1 MARIPIYQERQQAS
15 QGFSVSGLSAPDA
28 GAGAIGRSVQQ
39 VGQALGNVADATAS
53 VFQENAKAW
62 ASENTTSE
70 ALYWTQRL
78 EELKSE
84 VGPGG
89 ANYTKRLNEEYQAR
103 ADKLLAQAPDNISR
117 KYMAQNLSG
126 LRERLIGGGLRF
138 EVAESRAYRFNS
150 QKKAAD
156 NIAAAIY
163 QNPDPEYAKEA
174 MGQQKAMVDSMNL
187 TPSQKAELNDY
198 IGTRIS
204 GAYLESL
211 AKTNPAALNVMMG
224 DYNPSVKTKSAR
236 QKLYAA
242 MQNVESANNPQAVS
256 PVGATGLMQVMP
268 ETAIDPGFGL
278 PNVFDFAKS
287 KGVKVGAR
295 TEEAAKELLKD
306 PKIGA
311 EYGQAYM
318 DAMLERYDGDPVRAL
333 AAYNWGPG
341 RTDEWDG
348 DMSKLPAETRKYIPA
363 VLQQSGINLGQSTG
377 TDNPLIANLPLAER
391 MKLMDTARANE
402 SAQIVESTSSAVFA
416 TYGPQTDTDAI
427 ELDLMYGHID
437 RVMAGNTAEE
447 RQNAKALVS
456 QYASAHKA
464 SADERAAARES
475 GIWQKVLDGEPMT
488 EIQATPEWG
497 NLDGK
502 TKASLIGQ
510 INSFRSTPTSPAQ
523 WAAYSDITSNPAE
536 LAAMSTEKIL
546 SMSPALGQELTTQL
560 IKDRAKLNTPQG
572 LAKAKYDE
580 DTFKVFA
587 SKAGLKVFDTKV
599 NEREKE
605 KIGQFKFAVEN
616 ALEIKQEQLKRPLS
630 EQEQQDV
637 MSEVLSNKVYID
649 EVGRDPE
656 VIMSLVEED
665 DMGDTYVNVGT
676 NQVYLRDIP
685 ASSRSMIVRQLRAAS
700 MPVTEAA
707 IAEVWVASQQQ
718 TDSRFEQIPE

>member
-1 MARIPIYQERQQAS
+1 MARIPVYQERQQAS
-15 QGFSVSGLSAPDA
+15 GLMRVPELRVPDA
-28 GAGAIGRSVQQ
+28 GGQAMGRAAQQ
-39 VGQALGNVADATAS
+39 MGQALSQTAR
-53 VFQENAKAW
+53 VTNDIYQENSKAW
-62 ASENTTSE
+62 ASETASNE
-70 ALYWTQRL
+70 ALHWTKRS
-78 EELKSE
+78 EELK
-84 VGPGG
+84 GMAGQGG
-89 ANYTKRLNEEYQAR
+89 AGYTQMLNQEYQKR
-103 ADKLLAQAPDNISR
+103 ANELLAQAPDDASR
-117 KYMAQNLSG
+117 NYLAQNLNEF
-126 LRERLIGGGLRF
+126 RRNLISEGMKF
-138 EVAESRAYRFNS
+138 EVTESRVYRVDS
-150 QKKAAD
+150 QKKAVT
-156 NIAAAIY
+156 NLAAAVY
-163 QNPDPEYAKEA
+163 QNPDPEYAQQA
-174 MGQQKAMVDSMNL
+174 IGQQHAVYDSLNL
-187 TPSQKAELNDY
+187 PPSVTAELKEY
-198 IGTRIS
+198 ASTAITAS
-204 GAYLESL
+204 YFQSL
-211 AKTNPAALNVMMG
+211 AKNNPAALNVMMSQ
-224 DYNPSVKTKSAR
+224 YNPSVKNKTDR
-236 QKLYAA
+236 QRLYAA

-278 PNVFDFAKS
+278 PNVFDFAQS
-287 KGVKVGAR
+287 KGVKVQAR

-341 RTDEWDG
+341 RTDDWDG
-348 DMSKLPAETRKYIPA
+348 DMNKLPAETKKYIPA
-363 VLQQSGINLGQSTG
+363 VLKQSGIKIGST
-377 TDNPLIANLPLAER
+377 TSVENPLIANLPLAER
-391 MKLMDTARANE
+391 ITLMDTARENE
-402 SAQIVESTSSAVFA
+402 SAQIVESTASAVFD
-416 TYGPQTDTDAI
+416 TYGPQTDTDAV
-427 ELDLMYGHID
+427 ELDLMNGHID
-437 RVMAGNTAEE
+437 RVMAGNTPEE
-447 RQNAKALVS
+447 RENAKALVS
-456 QYASAHKA
+456 QYASAHMA
-464 SADERAAARES
+464 SASERTAARES
-475 GIWQKVLDGEPMT
+475 GVWQQVLDGKSMG
-488 EIQATPEWG
+488 EIQASPEWG

-502 TKASLIGQ
+502 AKASLIGQ
-510 INSFRSTPTSPAQ
+510 INSFRSAPTSPAQ

-536 LAAMSTEKIL
+536 LAAMSTQQIL
-546 SMSPALGQELTTQL
+546 AMSPSLGQELTTQL